1 MDTDVVIVGGGIAG
15 STLAIVLARAG
26 VEVVV
31 LERQRRF
38 ADRVRGENLHPWGVA
53 EARHLGILDVLL
65 AAGGHVVEEVVD
77 YGDGDDPDA
86 AEAAP
91 LLLSHLFDDVPGEVN
106 LAHPA
111 ACEALAAAATNAGA
125 EVLRGVSHVEVGPGT
140 PPQVSYRLDGAARQ
154 LTCRLVVGADGRSSR
169 VRRQTGIRLQRA
181 SGTHLIAGL
190 LLDDLDIDPRRNVV
204 SVGEDVWMVTF
215 PQGAGRARV
224 YLCPG
229 TEDPQRYT
237 GAEGIE
243 RFLTASCFD
252 AVPGGQLWAQATTSG
267 PCRTFTADDTWTD
280 RPFAEGVVLIGDA
293 AGYNDPLIG
302 QGLALA
308 LRDVRTVSEQL
319 LSSQAWDV
327 GTFLAYGTER
337 AERLRRMRFIAQ
349 LQATELTTFG
359 EQGRQL
365 RRGIRRRIETDPE
378 LLAGA
383 IAMFVPGL
391 WILFHL
397 AVLAVCWMVAYR
409 VFSRTLV
416 QRRTAPI

>member
-1 MDTDVVIVGGGIAG
+1 LDTDVAIVGGGIAG
-15 STLAIVLARAG
+15 STLATVLAREG
-26 VEVVV
+26 LEVVV
-31 LERQRRF
+31 LERQLHY

-53 EARHLGILDVLL
+53 EARHLGIYDVLL
-65 AAGGHVVEEVVD
+65 AAGGHLAKEAVD
-77 YGDGDDPDA
+77 YSDGDDPDA

-111 ACEALAAAATNAGA
+111 ACEALAAAATKAGA
-125 EVLRGVSHVEVGPGT
+125 EVLCGVSHVEVRPGT

-181 SGTHLIAGL
+181 PGTHLIAGL
-190 LLDDLDIDPRRNVV
+190 LVDDLDIDPRRNVV

-237 GAEGIE
+237 GAAGIE
-243 RFLTASCFD
+243 RFLTASGFD
-252 AVPGGQLWAQATTSG
+252 AVPGGQLWAQATPSG

-293 AGYNDPLIG
+293 AGYNNPLIG

-319 LSSQAWDV
+319 LSGQAWDV
-327 GTFLAYGTER
+327 RTFLAYGNER
-337 AERLRRMRFIAQ
+337 AERLRRMRFVAQ
-349 LQATELTTFG
+349 LYATVSTTFG
-359 EQGRQL
+359 PEGRRL
-365 RRGIRRRIETDPE
+365 RRDLHKRQRDDPD
-378 LLAGA
+378 LLAPTMA
-383 IAMFVPGL
+383 IFMGPDHVDPKICTEAFRRHYLGL
-391 WILFHL
+391 P
-397 AVLAVCWMVAYR
+397 C
-409 VFSRTLV
+409 
-416 QRRTAPI
+416 